1 MRAVRWG
8 SECGLAAG
16 TLLKVRLVEKA
27 PSSPV
32 DVSNLKLDENPITE
46 VDTFGRV
53 TFSAADGAPRDVSRV
68 KLTVPATVPGAAP
81 AAAPH
86 ALYVIVD
93 TSGST
98 GMRVGG
104 GAECFLD
111 KSKQL
116 LDAILR
122 ALPEHVAA
130 LRGANAINGAPITV
144 RLWTFDQNTTKQ
156 HEVLLSAGADGGAVL
171 GPVRATVGT
180 LRPGGCTNYDS
191 WASELRAA
199 VGTSPSSLHSVLLV
213 TDGGATQ
220 RERFFGAIEA
230 IASQPGVGFF
240 QCDALGYGPWLDP
253 RTVTF
258 LASATGGEAMMVESL
273 EGEGTH
279 KKVLGLLARSMLR
292 AASRMTLRIAGGRLL
307 AVRADAAA
315 ADEAAPPPPKASVD
329 ALTIDAITS
338 AAHGADDSAAF
349 TLEVLPTAK
358 LCLSI
363 DHPAGRPPEL
373 TIGGHAL
380 PWPAAAPATPEWEMV
395 THSDASAPPPA
406 AALSVLE
413 KLRTPA
419 TAQALRH
426 LPLLEPAYAPPK
438 STSYPDETAAARAAA
453 CLAISLKGQLVAPSV
468 TKGVAVATL
477 ETKLEPVPE
486 HCRPKPSA
494 LGKAYESLGEFEDDN
509 AGFDDDDDLM
519 SAGACFGA
527 PQRRG
532 CAKGMARSR
541 GAASGGFGGGMMQM
555 MGGGGGGA
563 FGAMP
568 AAASACFGAAGAA
581 PPMPAGG
588 APPPPGAAPFGAPAP
603 PPPQPKA
610 MKKKVARP
618 PPRQPGFGGEEEAP
632 AGPPP
637 LSKWVG
643 LTRGGLYVSDT
654 ATLPITGTITSAAA
668 TPTTQRL
675 SSRATSPTPSP
686 RSLRSSSSPLAR
698 RQGRPP
704 PRRAVRLST

>member
-1 MRAVRWG
+1 
-8 SECGLAAG
+8 
-16 TLLKVRLVEKA
+16 
-27 PSSPV
+27 
-32 DVSNLKLDENPITE
+32 
-46 VDTFGRV
+46 
-53 TFSAADGAPRDVSRV
+53 
-68 KLTVPATVPGAAP
+68 
-81 AAAPH
+81 
-86 ALYVIVD
+86 
-93 TSGST
+93 
-98 GMRVGG
+98 
-104 GAECFLD
+104 
-111 KSKQL
+111 
-116 LDAILR
+116 
-122 ALPEHVAA
+122 
-130 LRGANAINGAPITV
+130 
-144 RLWTFDQNTTKQ
+144 
-156 HEVLLSAGADGGAVL
+156 
-171 GPVRATVGT
+171 
-180 LRPGGCTNYDS
+180 
-191 WASELRAA
+191 
-199 VGTSPSSLHSVLLV
+199 
-213 TDGGATQ
+213 
-220 RERFFGAIEA
+220 
-230 IASQPGVGFF
+230 
-240 QCDALGYGPWLDP
+240 
-253 RTVTF
+253 
-258 LASATGGEAMMVESL
+258 MMVESL

-315 ADEAAPPPPKASVD
+315 ADEAALPPP
-329 ALTIDAITS
+329 
-338 AAHGADDSAAF
+338 
-349 TLEVLPTAK
+349 K

-426 LPLLEPAYAPPK
+426 LPLLEPANAPPK

-494 LGKAYESLGEFEDDN
+494 LGKAYESLGEFEDDR
-509 AGFDDDDDLM
+509 AGDDDDDDLM
-519 SAGACFGA
+519 GAGACFGA

-555 MGGGGGGA
+555 MGGGGGA

-588 APPPPGAAPFGAPAP
+588 APPPP
-603 PPPQPKA
+603 
-610 MKKKVARP
+610 
-618 PPRQPGFGGEEEAP
+618 RQPGFGGEEEAP

-643 LTRGGLYVSDT
+643 ITRGGLYVSDT
-654 ATLPITGTITSAAA
+654 AALPVTGTITSAAA

-675 SSRATSPTPSP
+675 SSKQALADARP
-686 RSLRSSSSPLAR
+686 R
-698 RQGRPP
+698 
-704 PRRAVRLST
+704 